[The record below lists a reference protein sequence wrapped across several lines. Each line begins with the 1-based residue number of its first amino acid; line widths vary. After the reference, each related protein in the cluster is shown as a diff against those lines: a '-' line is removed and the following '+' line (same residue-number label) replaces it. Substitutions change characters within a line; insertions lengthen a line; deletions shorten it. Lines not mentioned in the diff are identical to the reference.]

1 MSDSTHDSNK
11 KIAKNTAMLYIRMLV
26 IMAVSLYTSRVILKA
41 LGFVDMGIYNVVG
54 SIVIFLGFINNSMS
68 IAVQRF
74 LTYDM
79 GKNDTKALHN
89 TFNTSIL
96 IHILIACIIFVL
108 AEIFGFFMLENVLN
122 IPPDRLYAAKF
133 VFQMSIITCCIGIVR
148 VPYNALIIAYE
159 RMGVFAYLSI
169 LEAAI
174 SLAIAFILVNADIDR
189 LKLYAMLMMLS
200 MLIVSIAYV
209 LYCRIQF
216 KEIKFKFKWDK
227 VTFKRLLGFASWSA
241 LGELAWGFTL
251 QGVNFVLNIFFG
263 PLVNTARGISYQV
276 QSIVMRFVS
285 GFQTAVNPQIT
296 KRYAA
301 GEKESLYSLVFR
313 TTSFSYYLVLVL
325 SLPLMLNI
333 DYVLT
338 LWLGDFPEYTKIF
351 CILILANCLVDIISN
366 LLASVA
372 KAYGRIRNYQL
383 TVSFT
388 LAMNLPLS
396 YIALKFG
403 LPAYSTFIV
412 YAFVSF
418 ALLFARLYLLK
429 RMMDFPVKSFITEVV
444 LPLIYI
450 TMLVLP
456 LPLATKY
463 LMDGNGLVD
472 FITTSAAAV
481 ISVMTVIYLIGLK
494 NEEKN
499 IIHNI
504 IKKILRKV

>member
-1 MSDSTHDSNK
+1 MSENTHNSNK
-11 KIAKNTAMLYIRMLV
+11 KIAKNTAVLYIRMLV
-26 IMAVSLYTSRVILKA
+26 IMAVSLYTSRVILQS

-79 GKNDTKALHN
+79 GKNDITALHS

-96 IHILIACIIFVL
+96 IHILIACVILVL
-108 AEIFGFFMLENVLN
+108 AEILGFFMLESVLN
-122 IPPDRLYAAKF
+122 IPSDRLNAAMF
-133 VFQMSIITCCIGIVR
+133 VFQMSIVTCCIGIVK

-174 SLAIAFILVNADIDR
+174 SLAIAIILSNAHTDR
-189 LKLYAMLMMLS
+189 LKLYAVLMMLS
-200 MLIVSIAYV
+200 MLIVSMAYI

-216 KEIKFKFKWDK
+216 KEIKFKPQYDK
-227 VTFKRLLGFASWSA
+227 KTFKMLLGFASWSA

-251 QGVNFVLNIFFG
+251 QGVNFVLNAFFG

-285 GFQTAVNPQIT
+285 SFQTAVNPQIT

-301 GEKESLYSLVFR
+301 NEKESLYSLVFR
-313 TTSFSYYLVLVL
+313 TTCFSYYLVLVL

-333 DYVLT
+333 DFVLT
-338 LWLGDFPEYTKIF
+338 LWLGEYPEYTKIF

-372 KAYGRIRNYQL
+372 KAHGRIRNYQL

-396 YIALKFG
+396 YIALKLG

-429 RMMDFPVKSFITEVV
+429 RMVDFPVKSFIKEVV

-450 TMLVLP
+450 TALILP
-456 LPLATKY
+456 LPLAARY
-463 LMDGNGLVD
+463 VMNGNEFID

-481 ISVMTVIYLIGLK
+481 ISVMTIIYLFGLK
-494 NEEKN
+494 KEEKN

-504 IKKILRKV
+504 LKKNSA

>member
-1 MSDSTHDSNK
+1 MSAHTHNSNK

-26 IMAVSLYTSRVILKA
+26 IMIVSLYTSRVILTA

-79 GKNDTKALHN
+79 GKNDITALHN

-96 IHILIACIIFVL
+96 IHILIACVILVL
-108 AEIFGFFMLENVLN
+108 AEIFGFFMLESVLN
-122 IPPDRLYAAKF
+122 IPPDRLNAAKF
-133 VFQMSIITCCIGIVR
+133 VFQMSIVTCCIGIVK

-174 SLAIAFILVNADIDR
+174 SLVIAFILSHAHADR
-189 LKLYAMLMMLS
+189 LKLYAVMMMLS
-200 MLIVSIAYV
+200 MFIVSITYI
-209 LYCRIQF
+209 LYCRVQF
-216 KEIKFKFKWDK
+216 KEIKLKLSWDK
-227 VTFKRLLGFASWSA
+227 QTFKRLLGFASWSA

-251 QGVNFVLNIFFG
+251 QGVNFVLNAFFG

-285 GFQTAVNPQIT
+285 SFQTAVNPQIT

-313 TTSFSYYLVLVL
+313 TTCFSYYLVLVL

-333 DYVLT
+333 DFVLT
-338 LWLGDFPEYTKIF
+338 LWLGEYPECTKVF
-351 CILILANCLVDIISN
+351 CILILVNCLIDIISN

-403 LPAYSTFIV
+403 LPAYSTFVV

-429 RMMDFPVKSFITEVV
+429 RMINFPVKSFVTEVV
-444 LPLIYI
+444 FPLIYI
-450 TMLVLP
+450 TVLILP
-456 LPLATKY
+456 LPLAIRHI
-463 LMDGNGLVD
+463 MDGNGVID
-472 FITTSAAAV
+472 FITTSAVAV
-481 ISVMTVIYLIGLK
+481 VSVMAMIYLIGLTK
-494 NEEKN
+494 EEKN

-504 IKKILRKV
+504 IKKILRKA